1 MYFQPKG
8 NRSSHC
14 KINLKDMFEAFPSEL
29 QGFLRNY
36 SLLKLGDKIYVKG
49 FGGVIKTQ
57 SNIYDVVFL
66 RK

>member
-1 MYFQPKG
+1 
-8 NRSSHC
+8 
-14 KINLKDMFEAFPSEL
+14 MFEAFPSEL

-57 SNIYDVVFL
+57 SNIYDVDFL